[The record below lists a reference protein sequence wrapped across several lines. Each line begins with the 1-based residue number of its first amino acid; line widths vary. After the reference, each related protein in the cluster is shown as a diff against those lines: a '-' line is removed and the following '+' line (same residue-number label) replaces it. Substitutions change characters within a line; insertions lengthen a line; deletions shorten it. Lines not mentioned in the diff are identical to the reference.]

1 MDDINKL
8 NDILKQLEAKE
19 QELEEQTT
27 TTQQPLSQTTENYS
41 SEVDNELYK
50 KLLNIDSELNQFL
63 KYHGDSSISQPEL
76 TKRRNN
82 EFRNGNYPKRVVT
95 STNTGEAAGNHQQEE
110 SLLLSLLG
118 DKTDW
123 Y

>member
-19 QELEEQTT
+19 RELETRTT
-27 TTQQPLSQTTENYS
+27 TTQQPLPQTTDND
-41 SEVDNELYK
+41 SEVDSELYK
-50 KLLNIDSELNQFL
+50 KLLDIDSELNQFL
-63 KYHGDSSISQPEL
+63 KYRSDDSNSQSEL

-95 STNTGEAAGNHQQEE
+95 STNTGEAEGKHQREE

-118 DKTDW
+118 DKTD
-123 Y
+123 

>member
-1 MDDINKL
+1 MADINKL
-8 NDILKQLEAKE
+8 NEILKQLEAKE
-19 QELEEQTT
+19 RELETQTT
-27 TTQQPLSQTTENYS
+27 TTQQPLSQTTDND

-63 KYHGDSSISQPEL
+63 KYHGDDSNSQSEL

-95 STNTGEAAGNHQQEE
+95 STNTGDAAGTHQQEE

-118 DKTDW
+118 DKTD
-123 Y
+123 

>member
-8 NDILKQLEAKE
+8 NEILKQLEAKE
-19 QELEEQTT
+19 RELETQTT
-27 TTQQPLSQTTENYS
+27 TPQQPLPQTTDNYS

-50 KLLNIDSELNQFL
+50 KLLNIDSELDQFL
-63 KYHGDSSISQPEL
+63 KYHSDDSNSQSEL
-76 TKRRNN
+76 SKRRNN

-95 STNTGEAAGNHQQEE
+95 STNTGDAAGTHQQEE

-118 DKTDW
+118 DKTD
-123 Y
+123 